1 MSTRANRRLTVLKLG
16 GSLMGEGGPGIAIL
30 SEVARA
36 SERGEPILVVHGGGS
51 ELSAWLERLGI
62 ESRFVGGQRVTTA
75 EILPVALMV
84 LGGLINRR
92 IVGTLLGFG
101 CSAIGMTGADAGGTH
116 AVPVDDRD
124 LGAVGRIVSVNAPLY
139 QDLIDAVRLPV
150 VASLAWNAQHGW
162 LNVNADM
169 MAAALAAGLGARRLI
184 LMTDVPG
191 VQGAD
196 GAFLTRLTIREMR
209 DMVKSGAAREGMIP
223 KLLACRTALRARIP
237 EVMILGPGEEG
248 LTRALVGSA
257 IEGTRVVGA
266 DDRGSLREALKE
278 MSR

>member
-92 IVGTLLGFG
+92 IVGTLLGFV

-196 GAFLTRLTIREMR
+196 GAFLTRLTLGEMR

-266 DDRGSLREALKE
+266 DDRGSVREALKE

>member
-1 MSTRANRRLTVLKLG
+1 MRARAQRSLTVLKLG
-16 GSLMGEGGPGIAIL
+16 GSLMNEGGPGPAIL
-30 SEVARA
+30 HEVARA
-36 SERGEPILVVHGGGS
+36 SERGKPILVVHGGGS
-51 ELSAWLERLGI
+51 ELSAWLQRLGI

-92 IVGTLLGFG
+92 IVEALLRFD
-101 CSAIGMTGADAGGTH
+101 CSAIGMTGADAAGTH

-139 QDLIDAVRLPV
+139 LDLIEAGRLPV
-150 VASLAWNAQHGW
+150 IASLAWNAQHGW
-162 LNVNADM
+162 LNVNADL

-196 GAFLTRLTIREMR
+196 GNLLTRVTLGEMR
-209 DMVKSGAAREGMIP
+209 DLVKTGAARGGMVP
-223 KLLACRTALRARIP
+223 KLLACQAALRARIP

-248 LTRALVGSA
+248 LTRALIGSA
-257 IEGTRVVGA
+257 IEGTRVVRA
-266 DDRGSLREALKE
+266 EERGSLRAAVRETN
-278 MSR
+278 R